1 MRPASDLPRQRSP
14 RRISRRG
21 VIIGGVIALIVVV
34 LFSRALA
41 QFYIDAMWHDAL
53 GRSDVFWG
61 QLRAKLTM
69 FAIFFVA
76 FLLIAGLNL
85 YFADRAAPQQFPAN
99 VHPYVERFHEVFGQ
113 RLRFIRYATA
123 AVLAFILALPAASH
137 WQDWLLFRNSVSF
150 GVRDPQ
156 FHVDVGFYVFELPF
170 ISFAIDWLFA
180 ALIIVLLLTMAAHLL
195 NGGVLFTSST
205 PTVRPATRVH
215 FAVLL
220 ALLAAVKAADYWLTR
235 YALTNETRGFVQGAT
250 YTVVNAQ
257 VPALMLLMLIALLTA
272 GLYLWT
278 IRSNRWRLPIVASA
292 LWLVIAIVGGLI
304 YPAVVQWAVVRPNQG
319 EREATYIARNVE
331 ATRQALGLDKVIVQ
345 PVQFSRLS
353 TNDVADDLEPIMDV
367 RLLNPTQML
376 SRFTFDRGEKTGLV
390 IADLDVDRY
399 VLDSDKPEQ
408 VLIAARELD
417 IGNIPNKSWQG
428 KHLASTRGC
437 GLVMAPASRVTTQDR
452 PQYRDVPLDRPEL
465 YFSPETS
472 SYAVART
479 DVAENPCGTGD
490 PYTGTSGVRISG
502 LFRRSAFALAF
513 LDYNLLGSGAING
526 ESEMLWVR
534 SVEDRVKKLA
544 PFLHFDGD
552 PYPVVVNGGVQWVID
567 AYTST
572 SRYPYA
578 QRIGNVQLSD
588 QTGLPRDSN
597 YVRNSV
603 KAVVDAYTGA
613 VTFYVVDDT
622 DPIVRAWQSAFHDL
636 FTPIDK
642 MPDELRQH
650 LRYPED
656 LFRVQ
661 TELYSK
667 YQVDAAEF
675 FSRNGAWSVAQ
686 APSTDRQDRSTGA
699 TAAPVG
705 AQEEAA
711 GEFATESNAARF
723 IPYYT
728 LFRSG
733 LTGKEEFVILRPFV
747 PFSTNDRRTELQA
760 YLTASSDPETYG
772 TLVSYVVQQDPLPP
786 GPLRV
791 ADQAE
796 SEQSISPQLSLQ
808 ANQET
813 ATRVVF
819 GDLQLV
825 PVADGLLYI
834 RPVYVF
840 SSDVPEFRFVIVSTG
855 SNAAIGTDLES
866 ALALLFPGFQEP
878 IGDRVLDSGDDTESP
893 TNDETGSE
901 TSGDGSTTEPTS
913 GDQTSGDQSTVDN
926 GSATGEPD
934 ALALLDEA
942 EVLFAQAE
950 ELLRT
955 GDLGGYQDTIA
966 LAKAKV
972 AEAIDALDK

>member
-1 MRPASDLPRQRSP
+1 MRPASEIPRHRS

-21 VIIGGVIALIVVV
+21 AIVVGIILLIALIV
-34 LFSRALA
+34 FSRALA
-41 QFYIDAMWHDAL
+41 QFYIDALWHDAL

-61 QLRAKLTM
+61 QVRAKLTM
-69 FAIFFVA
+69 FGIFFVA
-76 FLLIAGLNL
+76 FLLMAGLNL

-123 AVLAFILALPAASH
+123 AVLAFILALPATSH
-137 WQDWLLFRNSVSF
+137 WQEWLLFRHSVSF
-150 GVRDPQ
+150 GERDPQ
-156 FHVDVGFYVFELPF
+156 FHVDVGFYVFRVPF
-170 ISFAIDWLFA
+170 LSFAIDWLFA
-180 ALIIVLLLTMAAHLL
+180 AMIIVLLLTMAAHLL

-215 FAVLL
+215 LAVLL

-235 YALTNETRGFVQGAT
+235 YALTNENRGFVQGAT

-257 VPALMLLMLIALLTA
+257 IPALMLLMLIALLTA
-272 GLYLWT
+272 GLFLWT

-292 LWLVIAIVGGLI
+292 LWLVIAIVGGLV
-304 YPAVVQWAVVRPNQG
+304 YPALVQWAVVRPNQA

-331 ATRQALGLDKVIVQ
+331 ATRAALGLDKVVVQ
-345 PVQFSRLS
+345 PVQFTRL
-353 TNDVADDLEPIMDV
+353 TTEDVADDVEPIKNV

-376 SRFTFDRGEKTGLV
+376 PRFTFDRGENAGLV

-399 VLDSDKPEQ
+399 MLDSDKPEQ

-437 GLVMAPASRVTTQDR
+437 GLVMSPASRVTTQDR
-452 PQYRDVPLDRPEL
+452 PQYTDVPLERPEL
-465 YFSPETS
+465 YFSPEIS

-479 DVAENPCGTGD
+479 DVTENPCGSD
-490 PYTGTSGVRISG
+490 DRYSGTSGVRISG
-502 LFRRSAFALAF
+502 FVTRSAFALAF
-513 LDYNLLGSGAING
+513 LDYNLLGSGAINSD
-526 ESEMLWVR
+526 SEMLWVR

-552 PYPVVVNGGVQWVID
+552 PYPVIVGGGVQWVID

-578 QRIGNVQLSD
+578 QRIGNIQLSD

-603 KAVVDAYTGA
+603 KAVVDAYTGE
-613 VTFYVVDDT
+613 VTFYVVDQT
-622 DPIVRAWQSAFHDL
+622 DPIVRAWQSAFDDL
-636 FTPIDK
+636 FTPVDQ
-642 MPDELRQH
+642 MPVELRDH

-686 APSTDRQDRSTGA
+686 APSIDRQDNSTGQA
-699 TAAPVG
+699 AAPPVEDE
-705 AQEEAA
+705 QA
-711 GEFATESNAARF
+711 GDFATESNSARF

-728 LFRSG
+728 MFRSG
-733 LTGKEEFVILRPFV
+733 LSGEEEFVILRPFV

-760 YLTASSDPETYG
+760 YLTASSDPATYG
-772 TLVSYVVQQDPLPP
+772 QLVSYVVQQDPLPP

-796 SEQSISPQLSLQ
+796 SEQDISPRLTLQ
-808 ANQET
+808 ANEET
-813 ATRVVF
+813 RTRIVF

-825 PVADGLLYI
+825 PVSTGLLYI

-840 SSDVPEFRFVIVSTG
+840 SSDVPEFRYVIVSTG
-855 SNAAIGTDLES
+855 SNAVLGTDLEN
-866 ALALLFPGFQEP
+866 ALSQLFPGFEQAL
-878 IGDRVLDSGDDTESP
+878 GDRVPDSGDGAEP
-893 TNDETGSE
+893 
-901 TSGDGSTTEPTS
+901 PTS
-913 GDQTSGDQSTVDN
+913 EEPDVETSGDQSTSEVPGESTGDATDD
-926 GSATGEPD
+926 ATGD
-934 ALALLDEA
+934 ATSGTSALDLLDEA
-942 EVLFAQAE
+942 EELFAQADE
-950 ELLRT
+950 MLRQ
-955 GDLGGYQDTIA
+955 GDLGGYQQTIA

-972 AEAIDALDK
+972 AEAIDALEG

>member
-1 MRPASDLPRQRSP
+1 MRPASDLPLHRS

-21 VIIGGVIALIVVV
+21 AIIVGVILLIALIV
-34 LFSRALA
+34 FSRALA
-41 QFYIDAMWHDAL
+41 QFYIDALWHDAL

-61 QLRAKLTM
+61 QVRAKLTM
-69 FAIFFVA
+69 FGIFFVT
-76 FLLIAGLNL
+76 FLLMAGLNL

-123 AVLAFILALPAASH
+123 AVLAFILALPATSH
-137 WQDWLLFRNSVSF
+137 WQEWLLFRHSVSF
-150 GVRDPQ
+150 GQRDPQ
-156 FHVDVGFYVFELPF
+156 FHVDVGFYVFRLPF
-170 ISFAIDWLFA
+170 LSFAIDWLFA
-180 ALIIVLLLTMAAHLL
+180 AMIIVLLLTMAAHLL
-195 NGGVLFTSST
+195 NGGVMFTSST

-215 FAVLL
+215 LAVLL

-235 YALTNETRGFVQGAT
+235 YALTNENRGFVQGAT

-272 GLYLWT
+272 GLFLWT

-292 LWLVIAIVGGLI
+292 LWLVIAIVGGLV
-304 YPAVVQWAVVRPNQG
+304 YPALVQWAVVRPNQG
-319 EREATYIARNVE
+319 EREATYIARNVD
-331 ATRQALGLDKVIVQ
+331 ATRAALRLDKVVVQ
-345 PVQFSRLS
+345 PVQFTRLG
-353 TNDVADDLEPIMDV
+353 TEDVANDVEPIKNV

-376 SRFTFDRGEKTGLV
+376 PRFTFDRGEKTGLV

-399 VLDSDKPEQ
+399 TLDSDKPEQ

-437 GLVMAPASRVTTQDR
+437 GLVMSPASRVTTQDR
-452 PQYRDVPLDRPEL
+452 PQYTDVALDRPEL
-465 YFSPETS
+465 YFSPEIT

-479 DVAENPCGTGD
+479 DVTENPCGAGD
-490 PYTGTSGVRISG
+490 RYSGTSGVRISG
-502 LFRRSAFALAF
+502 FAKRSAFALAF
-513 LDYNLLGSGAING
+513 LDYNLLGSGAINSD
-526 ESEMLWVR
+526 SEMLWVR

-552 PYPVVVNGGVQWVID
+552 PYPVIVGGGVQWVID

-578 QRIGNVQLSD
+578 QRIGNIQLSD

-603 KAVVDAYTGA
+603 KAVVDAYTGD

-636 FTPIDK
+636 FTPIEE
-642 MPDELRQH
+642 MPADLREH

-667 YQVDAAEF
+667 YQVGAAEF

-686 APSTDRQDRSTGA
+686 APSIDRQDNSTGQS
-699 TAAPVG
+699 AAPPT
-705 AQEEAA
+705 EEEQA

-733 LTGKEEFVILRPFV
+733 LSGKEEFVILRPFV

-760 YLTASSDPETYG
+760 YLTASSDPATYG
-772 TLVSYVVQQDPLPP
+772 QLVSYVVQQDPLPP

-796 SEQSISPQLSLQ
+796 SEQDISPRLTLQ
-808 ANQET
+808 ANEET
-813 ATRVVF
+813 RTRIVF

-825 PVADGLLYI
+825 PVSTGLLYI

-840 SSDVPEFRFVIVSTG
+840 SSDVPEFRYVIVSTG
-855 SNAAIGTDLES
+855 SNAVLGTDLES
-866 ALALLFPGFQEP
+866 ALSQLFPGFEQAL
-878 IGDRVLDSGDDTESP
+878 GDRVPDSGDGAEPP
-893 TNDETGSE
+893 TSGAPDEQ
-901 TSGDGSTTEPTS
+901 TSGDESTTEPSS
-913 GDQTSGDQSTVDN
+913 GE
-926 GSATGEPD
+926 ATGD
-934 ALALLDEA
+934 ATGDTSAVDLLSE
-942 EVLFAQAE
+942 AE
-950 ELLRT
+950 ELFVQADEYLRQ
-955 GDLGGYQDTIA
+955 GDLGGYQQTIA

-972 AEAIDALDK
+972 AEAIDALNG

>member
-1 MRPASDLPRQRSP
+1 MRPASDLPRQRTS

-21 VIIGGVIALIVVV
+21 TIIGGVILLIVAL

-41 QFYIDAMWHDAL
+41 QFYIDALWHDAL

-61 QLRAKLTM
+61 QVRAKLTM
-69 FAIFFVA
+69 FVMFFLA
-76 FLLIAGLNL
+76 FLLMAGLNL

-123 AVLAFILALPAASH
+123 GVLAFILALPATSH
-137 WQDWLLFRNSVSF
+137 WQEWLLFRNSVSF
-150 GVRDPQ
+150 GVSDPQ
-156 FHVDVGFYVFELPF
+156 FQVDVGFYVFELPF
-170 ISFAIDWLFA
+170 LSFAIDWLFA

-257 VPALMLLMLIALLTA
+257 IPALMLLMLIALLTA

-292 LWLVIAIVGGLI
+292 LWLVIALVGGLV
-304 YPAVVQWAVVRPNQG
+304 YPALVQWAVVRPNQG

-331 ATRQALGLDKVIVQ
+331 ATRRALGLDKVVVQ
-345 PVQFSRLS
+345 PVQFGRLS
-353 TNDVADDLEPIMDV
+353 AEDVAADLEPIKDV
-367 RLLNPTQML
+367 RLLNPTLML
-376 SRFTFDRGEKTGLV
+376 PRFTFDRGESTGLA

-399 VLDSDKPEQ
+399 VLESDTPEQ

-417 IGNIPNKSWQG
+417 IDNIPNKSWQG
-428 KHLASTRGC
+428 QHLASTRGC

-452 PQYRDVPLDRPEL
+452 PQYRDVTLDRPEL
-465 YFSPETS
+465 YFSPEIST
-472 SYAVART
+472 YAVAGT

-490 PYTGTSGVRISG
+490 AYAGTSGVRISG
-502 LFRRSAFALAF
+502 LARRSAFALAF
-513 LDYNLLGSGAING
+513 LDYNLLGSGAITG
-526 ESEMLWVR
+526 DSEMLWVR
-534 SVEDRVKKLA
+534 SVEDRVEKLA

-552 PYPVVVNGGVQWVID
+552 PYPVVVGGGVQWVID

-578 QRIGNVQLSD
+578 QRIGNIQLSE
-588 QTGLPRDSN
+588 QTGLPRGSN

-603 KAVVDAYTGA
+603 KAVVDAYTGD
-613 VTFYVVDDT
+613 VTFYVVDET
-622 DPIVRAWQSAFHDL
+622 DPIVQAWQSAFDDL
-636 FTPIDK
+636 FTPIEE

-686 APSTDRQDRSTGA
+686 APSVDRQDTSTGA
-699 TAAPVG
+699 TAAAP
-705 AQEEAA
+705 AAEEEVA
-711 GEFATESNAARF
+711 GEFATESNTARF
-723 IPYYT
+723 VPYYT
-728 LFRSG
+728 MFRSG
-733 LTGKEEFVILRPFV
+733 STGEEEFVILRPFV

-772 TLVSYVVQQDPLPP
+772 ELVSYVVQQDPLPP

-796 SEQSISPQLSLQ
+796 SEQDISPRLSLQ
-808 ANQET
+808 ANEET
-813 ATRVVF
+813 RTRVVF

-825 PVADGLLYI
+825 PVADGMLYI

-840 SSDVPEFRFVIVSTG
+840 SSEVPEFRYVIASTG
-855 SNAAIGTDLES
+855 SNAVMGTDLAN
-866 ALALLFPGFQEP
+866 ALSQLFPGFEQA
-878 IGDRVLDSGDDTESP
+878 IGDRVPDSGDDTESP
-893 TNDETGSE
+893 ADGEPSEDTEGEPTGE
-901 TSGDGSTTEPTS
+901 QPVDQTGVEQPPPADGSP
-913 GDQTSGDQSTVDN
+913 
-926 GSATGEPD
+926 AGEPD

-942 EVLFAQAE
+942 EALFAQAD
-950 ELLRT
+950 ELLRA
-955 GDLGGYQDTIA
+955 GDLGGYQETIA

-972 AEAIDALDK
+972 TEAIDALEG